1 MTDIV
6 NKSNGGGE
14 FSYVKLAFL
23 ILGAGTIYKL
33 SSIKDVFYVPMQ
45 EDWGLSNT
53 QIGLAFTCYA
63 IVQTIGYFFS
73 MYLADR
79 FSKKY
84 LLPIGLLG
92 VSLCGMYLTTLP
104 DYIGYC
110 IAFGFMA
117 LFGEVIYWPSL
128 LKAVRLLGDKQS
140 QGRLFGFLEAGRGV
154 VDICIASGALLVF
167 SSFGE
172 GVIGLKAGLW
182 YYTIVTLAIGIITY
196 CLVDDKDKIEK
207 TAGID
212 KFVFTGIK
220 YVMKDKRTWYAAFV
234 IFFVYSTYIGLT
246 YFIPF
251 MKNIYALPVALVGA
265 YGIINQYGLKLI
277 GGVVGGFFSDK
288 VFKSPL
294 KYLRFTFLLV
304 CIVVII
310 FAFLPHESINIYLG
324 MTITLFVGAIVFTQR
339 AVFFAPMDEIGT
351 PREFAGSAMALGCL
365 IGYMPS
371 MFGYTLYG
379 FFLDTFSGMTGFR
392 FIFLCMAGF
401 ALMGFIVA
409 SLLKKE
415 LEKHKDS

>member
-1 MTDIV
+1 MKT
-6 NKSNGGGE
+6 NTAG
-14 FSYVKLAFL
+14 FSYMKLAFL

-45 EDWGLSNT
+45 QDWGLSNT

-79 FSKKY
+79 FSKKL
-84 LLPIGLLG
+84 LLPIGLIG
-92 VSLCGMYLTTLP
+92 VGLCGMYLTTLP

-110 IAFGFMA
+110 VAFGFLA

-128 LKAVRLLGDKQS
+128 LKAVRLLGDKES
-140 QGRLFGFLEAGRGV
+140 QGRLFGFLEAGRGI
-154 VDICIASGALLVF
+154 VDICIASGALIVF
-167 SSFGE
+167 SLFGE
-172 GVIGLKAGLW
+172 GLAGLKAGLW
-182 YYTIVTLAIGIITY
+182 YYTIVTIAIGIITFFI
-196 CLVDDKDKIEK
+196 VDSSDKINNEDKDR
-207 TAGID
+207 
-212 KFVFTGIK
+212 FVFDGIK
-220 YVMKDKRTWYAAFV
+220 YVIKDKRTWLAAFV

-251 MKNIYALPVALVGA
+251 MKTIYALPVALVGA

-310 FAFLPHESINIYLG
+310 FAFLPHQSINIYLG

-351 PREFAGSAMALGCL
+351 PREYAGSAMALGCL

-379 FFLDTFSGMTGFR
+379 YLLDTFEGMAGFR

-401 ALMGFIVA
+401 AFIGFIIA

-415 LEKHKDS
+415 LEK